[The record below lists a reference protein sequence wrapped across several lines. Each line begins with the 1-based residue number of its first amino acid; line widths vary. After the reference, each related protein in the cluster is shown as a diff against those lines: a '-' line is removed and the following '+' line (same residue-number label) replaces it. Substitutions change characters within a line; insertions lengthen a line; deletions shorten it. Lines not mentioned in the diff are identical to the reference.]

1 MAVLTPAHLFI
12 KAGASFRQVLTWT
25 DNEGTPLPV
34 AGYDARLQI
43 REHRG
48 FPPLLDL
55 TVGDGITFGPEP
67 NQVTLFIGATRTS
80 SLPHGA
86 PLRYDLRLVSTSN
99 AEEAE
104 RLVQGAV
111 VVDPAVTL

>member
-1 MAVLTPAHLFI
+1 MAVVTPAHLFI
-12 KAGASFRQVLTWT
+12 KAGASFRQILTWT
-25 DNEGTPLPV
+25 DDDGNPIPV

-55 TVGDGITFGPEP
+55 TVGDGITFGPEA
-67 NQVTLFIGATRTS
+67 NQVSIYIGASRTAA
-80 SLPHGA
+80 LPYRS
-86 PLRYDLRLVSTSN
+86 PLRYDLRLV
-99 AEEAE
+99 AVADVEEAE

-111 VVDPAVTL
+111 VVDPAVTQ